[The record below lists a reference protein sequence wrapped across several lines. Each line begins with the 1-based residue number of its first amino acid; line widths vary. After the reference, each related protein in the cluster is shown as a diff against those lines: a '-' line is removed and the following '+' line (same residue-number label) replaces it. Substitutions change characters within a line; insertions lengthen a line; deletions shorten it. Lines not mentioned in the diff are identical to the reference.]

1 MAVQPFSHS
10 IIQYYIQIVNKFIKL
25 CTEAEYCG
33 TQRKEQVQRQQI
45 AVLSAF
51 FKHIQH
57 TVIFRK
63 IRNKKC
69 IRQYS
74 LNELCKTYNFLQKIS
89 TPANIHIR
97 EEVKI
102 VI

>member
-1 MAVQPFSHS
+1 MYGGR
-10 IIQYYIQIVNKFIKL
+10 ILRN
-25 CTEAEYCG
+25 TEKRTGAASADSGAEC
-33 TQRKEQVQRQQI
+33 I
-45 AVLSAF
+45 

>member
-1 MAVQPFSHS
+1 MYGGRISRN
-10 IIQYYIQIVNKFIKL
+10 IEKK
-25 CTEAEYCG
+25 
-33 TQRKEQVQRQQI
+33 KVQRQQI
-45 AVLSAF
+45 AVLSVF
-51 FKHIQH
+51 FKQIQH

-69 IRQYS
+69 IRKYS